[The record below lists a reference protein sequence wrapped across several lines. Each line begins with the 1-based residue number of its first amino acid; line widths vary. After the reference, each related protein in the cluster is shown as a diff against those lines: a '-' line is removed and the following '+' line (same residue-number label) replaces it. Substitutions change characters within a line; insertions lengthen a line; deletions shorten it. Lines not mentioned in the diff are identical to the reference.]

1 MRECRCTSWF
11 PCSGYHVRVS
21 AHPTSHA
28 SFPCT
33 QNFTQRTH
41 APSHIPRY
49 ITTHRIFLPLLLPSP
64 DGGDLLSW
72 NAMSSLGYRFNMR
85 VARY

>member
-1 MRECRCTSWF
+1 MHQLVSVQWLSRPRERPPHIT
-11 PCSGYHVRVS
+11 
-21 AHPTSHA
+21 HA

-33 QNFTQRTH
+33 QSFTERTH

-49 ITTHRIFLPLLLPSP
+49 ITTHRIFLPLLVPSP
-64 DGGDLLSW
+64 DGGDLRSW